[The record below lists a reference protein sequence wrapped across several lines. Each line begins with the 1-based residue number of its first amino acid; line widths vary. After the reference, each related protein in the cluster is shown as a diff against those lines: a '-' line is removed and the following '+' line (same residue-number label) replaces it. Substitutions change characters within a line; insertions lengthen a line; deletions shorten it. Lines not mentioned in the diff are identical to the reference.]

1 MKVEEVSIKEN
12 GYTPASKIYGSSSLL
27 VHSDTGPSLLNFDP
41 SLEKYEDAPVDDG
54 SKLMK
59 RGFTLLVYQTGL
71 VSIFEKSEEHSG
83 NSIAAT
89 NAAAKIVSGSQRKIW
104 KDTIKNTREER
115 FSVANNGEKDERPMR
130 MNHIGEYSK
139 EHFTSPFFFRSRT
152 FYIANIH
159 NVNIDRPVDS
169 RLLYR

>member
-12 GYTPASKIYGSSSLL
+12 GYTPASKIYGRPQIKLRRPC
-27 VHSDTGPSLLNFDP
+27 TGPSLLKFDP

-115 FSVANNGEKDERPMR
+115 FSVANNGEKDKRPMR
-130 MNHIGEYSK
+130 MSHIGECSK

-159 NVNIDRPVDS
+159 NVNTDRPVDS
-169 RLLYR
+169 RLL